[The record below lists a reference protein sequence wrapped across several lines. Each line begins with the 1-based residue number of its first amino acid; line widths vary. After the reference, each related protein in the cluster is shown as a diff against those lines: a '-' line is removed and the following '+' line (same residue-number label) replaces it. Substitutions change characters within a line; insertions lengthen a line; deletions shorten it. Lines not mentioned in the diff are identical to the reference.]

1 MVPEDAKFFETL
13 QQRNKQKQN
22 KAKKMVLR
30 FKNFISEPQLF

>member
-22 KAKKMVLR
+22 KTKK
-30 FKNFISEPQLF
+30 NGPEI